1 MAYGRTSRHVVLDAP
16 CRRLRVVGDAS
27 SLEVFLNDGAAVL
40 STRYYP
46 APGPVALR
54 LTGCCGTLYEITL

>member
-40 STRYYP
+40 STRYSPADVPTLRTANLDAVVYP
-46 APGPVALR
+46 LN
-54 LTGCCGTLYEITL
+54 L